1 MTERAESPE
10 GGESVRL
17 WRSAALP
24 AADILLATYVTQ
36 SFSWHSH
43 ETFAF
48 GVVER
53 GGLTFRFRGTT
64 ETAYAGSV
72 TLAMPGEA
80 HTGHGAERSGW
91 RYRMFYVDPA
101 ALLDV
106 ARSVAPRRVGTPP
119 LVRGVVNDPVLA
131 RAIGELHRRT
141 ETADATGLELQ
152 ERLLAVLARFVRVH
166 ARWDASPSEKP
177 CTGPAL
183 RARTFLDEHPAEN
196 ISLAELAAVAGC
208 DPFRLIRAFRASF
221 DIPPHAWQLQARVRR
236 AQDLLRSGMTAAYT
250 AAEVGFADQS
260 HLTKVFRR
268 IVGMSPGAYAKAF
281 RNPTT

>member
-1 MTERAESPE
+1 MAETIGNRE
-10 GGESVRL
+10 DGESVRL
-17 WRSAALP
+17 WRSASLP
-24 AADILLATYVTQ
+24 GTDILQATYVTQ

-64 ETAYAGSV
+64 ETAPAGSV
-72 TLAMPGEA
+72 TLAAPGEA
-80 HTGHGAERSGW
+80 HTGHGADRIGW

-101 ALLDV
+101 ALLEV
-106 ARSVAPRRVGTPP
+106 ARSVAPQRAGTPP
-119 LVRGVVNDPVLA
+119 LVRGVVDDPALA

-152 ERLLAVLARFVRVH
+152 ERLLAILARFVRIH
-166 ARWDASPSEKP
+166 AQWDASPYAKP

-183 RARTFLDEHPAEN
+183 RARRYIDDHLAEN
-196 ISLAELAAVAGC
+196 VSLADLASVAGC

-236 AQDLLRSGMTAAYT
+236 AQDLLRSGRTAAYV

-260 HLTKVFRR
+260 HFTRVFRR
-268 IVGMSPGAYAKAF
+268 IVGMPPGTYARAF
-281 RNPTT
+281 RNAKI

>member
-1 MTERAESPE
+1 MAKTVNDRE

-17 WRSAALP
+17 WRVGSLP
-24 AADILLATYVTQ
+24 GADILQATYLTQ
-36 SFSWHSH
+36 SFSLHSH

-119 LVRGVVNDPVLA
+119 LVRGVVDDPVLA

-281 RNPTT
+281 RNATV

>member
-1 MTERAESPE
+1 MAKTVDNRE
-10 GGESVRL
+10 GDESVRL
-17 WRSAALP
+17 WRNASLP
-24 AADILLATYVTQ
+24 GADILEATYVTQ

-64 ETAYAGSV
+64 ETAPAGSV

-80 HTGHGAERSGW
+80 HTGHGADRTGW
-91 RYRMFYVDPA
+91 RYRMFYVDAA
-101 ALLDV
+101 ALHEV
-106 ARSVAPRRVGTPP
+106 ARSVAPGRSGTPP
-119 LVRGVVNDPVLA
+119 LVRGVVDDPVLA

-141 ETADATGLELQ
+141 EAADATGLELQ

-166 ARWDASPSEKP
+166 ARWDASPAERP

-183 RARTFLDEHPAEN
+183 RARTFLDDHPADN
-196 ISLAELAAVAGC
+196 ISLSELAAVAGC

-221 DIPPHAWQLQARVRR
+221 DVPPHAWQLQTRVRR
-236 AQDLLRSGMTAAYT
+236 AQDLLRSGRTAAYA

-281 RNPTT
+281 RNATT